1 MNTDKANL
9 INNGNIQILF
19 LNVNGLRSKTR
30 LLEFL
35 EMIKD
40 YDIIAF
46 AESKTDDF
54 DNFNLPGF
62 KFTSMKNRKRNKR
75 VRSGGIFIA
84 IKDSIKDNFETDLKL
99 GSEII
104 IRLKEKKKVLKTKK
118 QNGSWVCLCPP
129 NWFILL

>member
-19 LNVNGLRSKTR
+19 LNVNGLLSKTR
-30 LLEFL
+30 LPEFL

-46 AESKTDDF
+46 AESKTDDI

-62 KFTSMKNRKRNKR
+62 KFTYVKNRKRNKQ
-75 VRSGGIFIA
+75 VRSEGIFIA
-84 IKDSIKDNFETDLKL
+84 IKIVLRITLKL
-99 GSEII
+99 I
-104 IRLKEKKKVLKTKK
+104 
-118 QNGSWVCLCPP
+118 
-129 NWFILL
+129 